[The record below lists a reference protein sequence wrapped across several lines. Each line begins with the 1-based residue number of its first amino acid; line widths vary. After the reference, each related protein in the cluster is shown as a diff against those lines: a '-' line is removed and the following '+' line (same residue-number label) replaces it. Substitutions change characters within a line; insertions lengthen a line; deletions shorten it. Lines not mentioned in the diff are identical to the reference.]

1 MTTGQLYRWRAR
13 AVFNTDKGPWLDTS
27 PTPTGPTN
35 NTGYMPGSAAGPV
48 TFTWI
53 ELNPDNYSG
62 AALQYVVQYSTSP
75 AFPASTATVTLPAV
89 TTLTRDTVVNPKIAT
104 TYYWRVKA
112 QYNNGTPSKPTWV
125 DISGWSAIQTFF
137 NRYQSLTNVSFTQLD
152 TAYGDPEPIR
162 FLATNPN
169 ASLPVDAYYQVQ
181 FSTNS
186 SFAADTNYWTFT
198 RTATGSTPS
207 ARQYINGWKTGT
219 YSWRIRIVN
228 GNDSNATPITDW
240 TTGPGTFDA
249 P

>member
-1 MTTGQLYRWRAR
+1 
-13 AVFNTDKGPWLDTS
+13 
-27 PTPTGPTN
+27 
-35 NTGYMPGSAAGPV
+35 MPGSAAGPV

-112 QYNNGTPSKPTWV
+112 QYNNRDSVKTNLG
-125 DISGWSAIQTFF
+125 
-137 NRYQSLTNVSFTQLD
+137 RYQRLVSDPDVLQPL
-152 TAYGDPEPIR
+152 PEPDKRIFHAAGYRLRGSRAIR

-181 FSTNS
+181 FSTDS

-228 GNDSNATPITDW
+228 GNDFNATPITDW